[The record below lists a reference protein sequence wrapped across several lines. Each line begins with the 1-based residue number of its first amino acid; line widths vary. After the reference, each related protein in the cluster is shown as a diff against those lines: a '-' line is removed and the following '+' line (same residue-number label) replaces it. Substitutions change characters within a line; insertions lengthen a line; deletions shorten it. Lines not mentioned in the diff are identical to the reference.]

1 MSRRKE
7 HAVDVAEYTLGGP
20 LFFVVAGATA
30 AVMAVGLAII
40 TVIDRVLH

>member
-7 HAVDVAEYTLGGP
+7 HALDVAEYTLGGP
-20 LFFVVAGATA
+20 LFFVVAGAPA